1 MSNRWLLQKKHF
13 AISTGLVFGVGG
25 TSISYYN
32 TKNKYSGQ
40 YEGIVLTSG
49 VSTILA
55 YKNLTFGG
63 SLCIDQ
69 LTNQHKNLS
78 KLSTELSD
86 LRINRHTSL
95 MDSFSKYLHINQTVE
110 FFKVFGNAEQ
120 VYIKKTGI
128 TQIELVD
135 KGEMCQLIKK
145 NEKSFVFKRLQDGTF
160 WNIKIETLYHTMTS
174 DKKFEQSLITFTNR
188 IENLD
193 KIFED

>member
-1 MSNRWLLQKKHF
+1 
-13 AISTGLVFGVGG
+13 
-25 TSISYYN
+25 
-32 TKNKYSGQ
+32 
-40 YEGIVLTSG
+40 
-49 VSTILA
+49 
-55 YKNLTFGG
+55 
-63 SLCIDQ
+63 
-69 LTNQHKNLS
+69 
-78 KLSTELSD
+78 
-86 LRINRHTSL
+86 
-95 MDSFSKYLHINQTVE
+95 MDSFSKYLHINQKVE

>member
-1 MSNRWLLQKKHF
+1 MTLKQIETRIFEVRTELSEIRKK
-13 AISTGLVFGVGG
+13 S
-25 TSISYYN
+25 
-32 TKNKYSGQ
+32 
-40 YEGIVLTSG
+40 
-49 VSTILA
+49 
-55 YKNLTFGG
+55 
-63 SLCIDQ
+63 
-69 LTNQHKNLS
+69 S
-78 KLSTELSD
+78 KLSTELNT
-86 LRINRHTSL
+86 LQINKYISL

-110 FFKVFGNAEQ
+110 FFKVFRNAEQ

-128 TQIELVD
+128 TQIKLVD

-174 DKKFEQSLITFTNR
+174 DKKFEQSLTTFTNR

>member
-1 MSNRWLLQKKHF
+1 METRIFEVRTELSEIRKK
-13 AISTGLVFGVGG
+13 S
-25 TSISYYN
+25 
-32 TKNKYSGQ
+32 
-40 YEGIVLTSG
+40 
-49 VSTILA
+49 
-55 YKNLTFGG
+55 
-63 SLCIDQ
+63 
-69 LTNQHKNLS
+69 S
-78 KLSTELSD
+78 KLSTELNT
-86 LRINRHTSL
+86 LQINRYTSL

-145 NEKSFVFKRLQDGTF
+145 NEKSFVVKRLQDGTF
-160 WNIKIETLYHTMTS
+160 WNIKIETLYNTMTC
-174 DKKFEQSLITFTNR
+174 DKKFEQSLITFANR

>member
-1 MSNRWLLQKKHF
+1 MTLKQIETRIFEVRTELSEIRKK
-13 AISTGLVFGVGG
+13 
-25 TSISYYN
+25 
-32 TKNKYSGQ
+32 
-40 YEGIVLTSG
+40 
-49 VSTILA
+49 
-55 YKNLTFGG
+55 
-63 SLCIDQ
+63 
-69 LTNQHKNLS
+69 LS

-95 MDSFSKYLHINQTVE
+95 MDSFSKYFNINHEIE
-110 FFKVFGNAEQ
+110 FSKVFWNANQ
-120 VYIKKTGI
+120 VYTKKTGI

-145 NEKSFVFKRLQDGTF
+145 NEKSFLFKRLQDGTF

-188 IENLD
+188 IANLD